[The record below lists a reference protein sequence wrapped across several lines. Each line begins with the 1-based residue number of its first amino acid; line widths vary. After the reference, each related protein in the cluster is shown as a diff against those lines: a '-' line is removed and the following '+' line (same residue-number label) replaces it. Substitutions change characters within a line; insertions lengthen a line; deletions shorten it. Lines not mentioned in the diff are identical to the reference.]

1 MNLENF
7 VYAYNNFT
15 GEHEIMYLRSEGA
28 LYYIYVVEEIEGQYG
43 PQLLV
48 VVDGMTTIYALPTT
62 KAFMEGLEVGN
73 YYKIIYEGE
82 TFFDNGYTR
91 HEYDIERISADEYKE
106 KAKDNFQNDKS
117 Y

>member
-1 MNLENF
+1 MDIENF
-7 VYAYNNFT
+7 SYAYNNFT
-15 GEHEIMYLRSEGA
+15 GENEIMYLRTEGA

-48 VVDGMTTIYALPTT
+48 VVDGMTTIFALPTI
-62 KAFMEGLEVGN
+62 KAFIQGLEVGN

-82 TFFDNGYTR
+82 TIFDNGYTR
-91 HEYDIERISADEYKE
+91 HEYDIQRISENEYE
-106 KAKDNFQNDKS
+106 ECAKDNFKDDKS

>member
-1 MNLENF
+1 MNTKNF
-7 VYAYNNFT
+7 TYAYNSFT
-15 GEHEIMYLRSEGA
+15 GENEIMYLRSEGT
-28 LYYIYVVEEIEGQYG
+28 LYYVYVVEEIKGQYG

-48 VVDGMTTIYALPTT
+48 AVDGMTTIFALPTI

-73 YYKIIYEGE
+73 YYRVIYEGE

-91 HEYDIERISADEYKE
+91 HEYDIERISENEYQRY
-106 KAKDNFQNDKS
+106 AQDNFTDDKS